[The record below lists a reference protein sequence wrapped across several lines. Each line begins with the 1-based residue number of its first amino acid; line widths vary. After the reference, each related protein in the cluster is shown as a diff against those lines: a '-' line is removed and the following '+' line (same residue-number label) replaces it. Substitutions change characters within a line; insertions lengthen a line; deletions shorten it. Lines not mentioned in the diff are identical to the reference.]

1 MNEPTDEPQ
10 ATVLTVEDS
19 DNIRR
24 LVAYNLKRAG
34 YEVLEAAD
42 GKQAVKVLQKIVP
55 DLIILDIRMP
65 EMDGF
70 QLLELMRRYPK
81 AAAIPVIM
89 MTALSQPQN
98 VDRAL
103 KLGVIDYLV
112 KPLDPKQLI
121 AKVKEALSSEGR
133 EGRAF
138 DGPNRRNFR
147 RASIEDIEL
156 SPQPG
161 GTGIDIGEGGIAW
174 RSKMDVTKGDV
185 IDLEAPQLFEAL
197 DVTDSL
203 IRARILSV
211 RPVGLGYNRIGAA
224 FIGLS
229 PATRDAIRRFL
240 AKRQNAS
247 AE

>member
-1 MNEPTDEPQ
+1 MSEPSEERP

-42 GKQAVKVLQKIVP
+42 GKQAVRVLQKIVP
-55 DLIILDIRMP
+55 DLIILDVRMP
-65 EMDGF
+65 AMDGF

-112 KPLDPKQLI
+112 KPLDPKQLV
-121 AKVKEALSSEGR
+121 AKVKEALSGESR
-133 EGRAF
+133 EGQPF
-138 DGPNRRNFR
+138 DGPNRRSYR

-161 GTGIDIGEGGIAW
+161 GTGIDLGEGGIAW

-185 IDLEAPQLFEAL
+185 IDIEAPQFFEAL
-197 DVTDSL
+197 GIEETL

-211 RPVGLGYNRIGAA
+211 RAVGLGYNRIGAA

-229 PATRDAIRRFL
+229 PETRDAIRRFL
-240 AKRQNAS
+240 VRKTNES
-247 AE
+247 TE